1 MEIMNNYN
9 SYVAPN
15 VVDSGTRKKET
26 EKATNKAT
34 NKAASASDANKSNNE
49 EYLKKLQK
57 QVPDMKLKVG
67 TGFGKPMGKITHC
80 ITIHPKLLEKM
91 QNDPQAAK
99 EYTQRLKDIQRASN
113 YVTSYYKA
121 KGDIVY
127 DNDQWYIDENGK
139 HSHFAQII
147 IKDRMNERMRK
158 EAEENAKEHIEKLRE
173 KTKESVEQLAEKL
186 KKKAEQLLDEKAA
199 ASKDGMIYLYD
210 TDIKTI
216 IETIEEEAEDKAAS
230 RQQAAVGANLDLH
243 V

>member
-1 MEIMNNYN
+1 MAMEITN
-9 SYVAPN
+9 SYSSYAALN
-15 VVDSGTRKKET
+15 AVDNGTGKKENP
-26 EKATNKAT
+26 KATDKAT
-34 NKAASASDANKSNNE
+34 AASDANKSNNE
-49 EYLKKLQK
+49 EYLKRLQK

-67 TGFGKPMGKITHC
+67 TGFAKPMGNITHC
-80 ITIHPKLLEKM
+80 ITINPKLLEKM

-113 YVTSYYKA
+113 YATNYFRA

-147 IKDRMNERMRK
+147 IKDRTNERMRK
-158 EAEENAKEHIEKLRE
+158 EAEENAKEHIKKLRE
-173 KTKESVEQLAEKL
+173 KSKEKAEQLAEKL
-186 KKKAEQLLDEKAA
+186 EENKAGQLLDEKLA
-199 ASKDGMIYLYD
+199 ASKDGTIYLYD

-216 IETIEEEAEDKAAS
+216 IEAIKEEEEGKATS
-230 RQQAAVGANLDLH
+230 RQQAAAGANLDLQ